1 MRTGL
6 KILLFCICSIV
17 FIGCDR
23 ATKNL
28 AKEHL
33 KNKEAVSYFHDT
45 VRREYAENIGAAMSF
60 GDKLPRTINLL
71 LLSLMPLVFLLIIF
85 LYTIK
90 HAKEF
95 NYLKIFCLALLF
107 AGGIGNII
115 DRIFFDRHVPDF
127 MILSLHNFRT
137 GIFNF
142 ADVCITA
149 GVIGLM
155 LFYRDNK
162 FSELPF
168 R

>member
-6 KILLFCICSIV
+6 KIFLFCIFSIV

-33 KNKEAVSYFHDT
+33 KNKEAISYFHDT
-45 VRREYAENIGAAMSF
+45 VRMEYAENTGAAMSF
-60 GDKLPRTINLL
+60 GDNLPKTINLL
-71 LLSLMPLVFLLIIF
+71 LLSLIPLVFLLILL
-85 LYTIK
+85 LYIIK

-95 NYLKIFCLALLF
+95 NYRKIFCLALIF

-127 MILSLHNFRT
+127 MIISFQNFRT

-142 ADVCITA
+142 ADV
-149 GVIGLM
+149 
-155 LFYRDNK
+155 
-162 FSELPF
+162 
-168 R
+168 